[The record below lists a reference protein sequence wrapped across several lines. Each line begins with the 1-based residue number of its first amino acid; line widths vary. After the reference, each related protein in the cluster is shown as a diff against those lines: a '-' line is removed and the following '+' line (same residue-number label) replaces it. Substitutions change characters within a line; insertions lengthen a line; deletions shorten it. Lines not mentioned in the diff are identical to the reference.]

1 MLPNLCEMSSDELRI
16 EIKRHRTF
24 LKQSHR
30 TSPQLFRSLI
40 RRLDGDRPLADS
52 ECRWQTADFVAL
64 DASWEAV
71 VTGGGVGVG
80 GVVREDD
87 SRTAVRR
94 AWLER
99 PRGHSK
105 TSDMAVMVAWALVAG
120 DTPIT
125 GLAAAVDRDQA
136 GLLRRAVG
144 RLVDANRDR
153 LGELK
158 VTEKGVR
165 NRVTG
170 SELHV
175 ISSDAASSYGEL
187 VDFVLCDELCH
198 WVKPDLWHS
207 LLSTA
212 AKRAHCLLVVLTNA
226 GVGTGWQWQARELA
240 RTSAA
245 WHFSSLTGSQAPWI
259 ASHVLDEQKRM
270 LPEAVYRRL
279 WLNEWQQSDGEFV
292 TLDEA
297 EACRDETLEE
307 VSRGTI
313 GTQYVAAIDYG
324 EKWDYTAAV
333 IAHHDGQRI
342 VIDRLDVAVPSSSRP
357 VPTRWVEDWI
367 ERQSA
372 AFPGLC
378 IWVDEYQLVGI
389 VQKFETRLPISRFAF
404 GSGVG
409 NHQLTITLR
418 QAIVNQTITWSA
430 NCGVIEREDGQRDDL
445 ETELASLILRQS
457 AGGRI
462 RFDHATGQ
470 HDDRAFVVAVAC
482 LKLIEQ
488 PTDEWM
494 EIGDGWLQ
502 D

>member
-1 MLPNLCEMSSDELRI
+1 MLPNLCELPSDELRA
-16 EIKRHRTF
+16 EIKRHRAF
-24 LKQSHR
+24 LKQAHR
-30 TSPQLFRSLI
+30 TSPVLFRSLI
-40 RRLDGDRPLADS
+40 RRLDGDRPIAHS

-80 GVVREDD
+80 GVIREGD
-87 SRTAVRR
+87 SRSVVRR

-144 RLVDANRDR
+144 RLVDANRGR

-165 NRVTG
+165 NQVTG
-170 SELHV
+170 SEMLV

-198 WVKPDLWHS
+198 WAKPDLWHS

-226 GVGTGWQWQARELA
+226 GVGTGWQWQARELS

-245 WHFSSLTGSQAPWI
+245 WHFSSLSGSQAPWI
-259 ASHVLDEQKRM
+259 TADVLDEQKRM
-270 LPEAVYRRL
+270 LPEPVYRRL

-292 TLDEA
+292 TLAEA
-297 EACRDETLEE
+297 EDCRSDILKE
-307 VSRGTI
+307 VSSGTI

-324 EKWDYTAAV
+324 EKRDYTTAV
-333 IAHHDGQRI
+333 VAHHDGQRI

-372 AFPGLC
+372 AFLGLR
-378 IWVDEYQLVGI
+378 IWVDEYQLVGLI
-389 VQKFETRLPISRFAF
+389 QKFETRLPISRFAF
-404 GSGVG
+404 GSGRG
-409 NHQLTITLR
+409 NHQLAVTLR
-418 QAIVNQTITWSA
+418 QAIVNRTIAWPA
-430 NCGVIEREDGQRDDL
+430 GCGAIERGDGQRDDL

-462 RFDHATGQ
+462 RFDHAPSQ

-494 EIGDGWLQ
+494 EIGEGWLQ